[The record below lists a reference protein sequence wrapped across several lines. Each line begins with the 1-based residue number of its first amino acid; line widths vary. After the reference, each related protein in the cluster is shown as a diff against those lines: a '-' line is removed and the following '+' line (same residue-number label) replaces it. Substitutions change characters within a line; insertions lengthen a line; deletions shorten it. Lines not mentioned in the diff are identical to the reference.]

1 MPVIASLWLQPS
13 AAMAQLSATSDCDV
27 QPRYLQIQ
35 HNFPWS
41 KDQQMAFSN
50 AFSTGCVGPSYLSD
64 ITALLAQ
71 KFDAQGIMLAQI
83 SIIPNDDDKVISVRV
98 NAKAQDV
105 IGPEMTVLLP
115 LRPPSTGMVITALEI
130 LGTAQEDAELVARY
144 AVNEAA
150 YQEAGGRLRLQWLRD
165 GAPIAGATKS
175 RYQLQR
181 ADVGAFISAE
191 LVYEGENATV
201 TDSRNAKVKATII
214 AANYPP
220 RIENLTIIGTPQTG
234 EELVAQ
240 YQFIDDNEGDSEGDT
255 RFIWLRDN
263 IAIPE
268 ADKAEYQL
276 GAKDIGAQIT
286 VRVEPQSQDGQK
298 GQARSASLSQ
308 TIRERPLTAATD
320 VVENIILDDANRA
333 LDVTA
338 LADAITTQEQADA
351 KADKIVSIA
360 RPAVRPAPP
369 AKKDVSDITD
379 VLKEAIDYIVSDEA
393 PAIIIAEEPAKDEVR
408 DADKPAIIIDDAD
421 EDSTAPSGDI
431 STTDE
436 VAKDDVPVLLSEPD
450 LPPLSLT
457 PGFDIAASSPKTFQD
472 IAFSPSAILLGR
484 ELRETRDTV
493 LGTPITLE
501 AMKSVLDAVN
511 ALYVAKGFELSRAL
525 LPEQLVTDGVVQIQ
539 LVEATVGKI
548 TLENRADLSEEF
560 VLAHLAA
567 KEGEFIS
574 LKALEQSIRTYNL
587 SNKSKLAT
595 ELAPGADFGQT
606 DIFVDVAEPDKVELP
621 SVSINNY
628 ANQTSDWRQNSFS
641 ITMNNLIGRDDETAL
656 SFSDSSGSTSV
667 SGSFSMP
674 LDNKGRNISLA
685 LSNSDTKIVAGSE
698 ETVGYRGSASSFGA
712 TFSQPVYFGD
722 DYSLYLSA
730 SYGVSK
736 SDLVQP
742 VTGDLLSKS
751 EVRKYSLATPY
762 SYNNGT
768 TAISVSPSIHAL
780 NIVTKIPER
789 EKWMSKF
796 DINANASHF
805 LSEKWTLNG
814 RAKFLYSDARDMIN
828 MPSEILSVGG
838 PSSVRAYQPGESS
851 GYQGYFVSGEL
862 RTDLAN
868 WEEVPLPDFMPSAQ
882 PYFFVDHIM
891 AQSQYKVRSR
901 ADYWSGYG
909 VGLQIP
915 SIFNLLTFDVY
926 WSEPLD
932 GAVHEEEKEFYDDEL
947 FQFSLSARFRLQ

>member
-1 MPVIASLWLQPS
+1 MKVSSLGMALVIPPLFMVPS
-13 AAMAQLSATSDCDV
+13 QAFAASDCDIL
-27 QPRYLQIQ
+27 PRYIQ
-35 HNFPWS
+35 VHHNFAWS
-41 KDQQMAFSN
+41 RDQQSAFSN
-50 AFSTGCVGPSYLSD
+50 ALSAGCVGPSYLAD
-64 ITALLAQ
+64 ITEALAF
-71 KFDAQGIMLAQI
+71 KFKAQGIDVTQI
-83 SIIPNDDDKVISVRV
+83 SLIANDDDTVVSVRV
-98 NAKAQDV
+98 NTKSEMADA
-105 IGPEMTVLLP
+105 PEMTVLLP
-115 LRPPSTGMVITALEI
+115 LLPPATGTIITALEI
-130 LGTAQEDAELVARY
+130 LGTAQEDAELIARY
-144 AVNEAA
+144 AVNEQA
-150 YQEAGGRLRLQWLRD
+150 YQQAGGRLRLQWLRD
-165 GAPIAGATKS
+165 GLPITGASKS
-175 RYQLQR
+175 RYRLQR
-181 ADVGAFISAE
+181 ADVGKSLSAQ
-191 LVYEGENATV
+191 LVYEGSDTQIA
-201 TDSRNAKVKATII
+201 DSRTAQVNTAIRE
-214 AANYPP
+214 ANYPP
-220 RIENLTIIGTPQTG
+220 RIEDLAIIGAPQTG
-234 EELVAQ
+234 EALIAQ
-240 YQFIDDNEGDSEGDT
+240 YQFIDDNEGDNEGDT

-263 IAIPE
+263 IVIPNATGPSYE
-268 ADKAEYQL
+268 V

-298 GQARSASLSQ
+298 GQARTASLSQ
-308 TIRERPLTAATD
+308 IIRERPVVANVD
-320 VVENIILDDANRA
+320 VVENIVIDDANKT

-338 LADAITTQEQADA
+338 LEQAISTQDKEEA
-351 KADKIVSIA
+351 KEEIIVSIA
-360 RPAVRPAPP
+360 RPQIRPAPP
-369 AKKDVSDITD
+369 EIADTLDSKE
-379 VLKEAIDYIVSDEA
+379 VLKEAIDDLVANNKTDSVPD
-393 PAIIIAEEPAKDEVR
+393 KN
-408 DADKPAIIIDDAD
+408 DAPAIIIDDVPE
-421 EDSTAPSGDI
+421 EDDI
-431 STTDE
+431 SEDE
-436 VAKDDVPVLLSEPD
+436 IVAEEITSEEAPVLLSEPD
-450 LPPLSLT
+450 LPPYSLT
-457 PGFDIAASSPKTFQD
+457 PGFDIAATSPKTFTD
-472 IAFSPSAILLGR
+472 IDFSPSAILLAS
-484 ELRETRDTV
+484 ELRAARKEV

-501 AMKSVLDAVN
+501 AIKSILDRVN
-511 ALYVAKGFELSRAL
+511 ALYVDKGFELSRAL
-525 LPEQLVTDGVVQIQ
+525 LPEQLVTDGRVQIQ

-548 TLENRADLSEEF
+548 TLENRDDLSEEF

-567 KEGEFIS
+567 KEGDFIS

-595 ELAPGADFGQT
+595 ELAPGSDFGET

-628 ANQTSDWRQNSFS
+628 ANQTSDWRQNALS
-641 ITMNNLIGRDDETAL
+641 ITLNNLIGRDDETA
-656 SFSDSSGSTSV
+656 FTYSDSKGSTSM

-674 LDNKGRNISLA
+674 LDHKGRNISLA

-698 ETVGYRGSASSFGA
+698 ETVGYRGSASSFAA

-722 DYSLYLSA
+722 DYSFYLSA

-742 VTGDLLSKS
+742 VTGDMLSKS
-751 EVRKYSLATPY
+751 EVRKYSLAMPY
-762 SYNNGT
+762 SFNNGT
-768 TAISVSPSIHAL
+768 TAISVAPSIHAL

-796 DINANASHF
+796 DIDANASHF

-868 WEEVPLPDFMPSAQ
+868 WEEVQLPDFMPSAQ
-882 PYFFVDHIM
+882 PYFFVDHMM

-932 GAVHEEEKEFYDDEL
+932 GSVHQEEKDFYDDEL

>member
-1 MPVIASLWLQPS
+1 MKVSSLGMALVIPPLFMVPS
-13 AAMAQLSATSDCDV
+13 QAFAASDCDIL
-27 QPRYLQIQ
+27 PRYIQ
-35 HNFPWS
+35 VHHNFAWS
-41 KDQQMAFSN
+41 RDQQSAFSN
-50 AFSTGCVGPSYLSD
+50 ALSAGCVGPSYLAD
-64 ITALLAQ
+64 ITEALAF
-71 KFDAQGIMLAQI
+71 KFKAQGIDVTQI
-83 SIIPNDDDKVISVRV
+83 SLIANDDDTVVSVRV
-98 NAKAQDV
+98 NTKSEMADA
-105 IGPEMTVLLP
+105 PEMTVLLP
-115 LRPPSTGMVITALEI
+115 LLPPATGTIITALEI
-130 LGTAQEDAELVARY
+130 LGTAQEDAELIARY
-144 AVNEAA
+144 AVNEQA
-150 YQEAGGRLRLQWLRD
+150 YQQAGGRLRLQWLRD
-165 GAPIAGATKS
+165 GLPITGASKS
-175 RYQLQR
+175 RYRLQR
-181 ADVGAFISAE
+181 ADVGKSLSAQ
-191 LVYEGENATV
+191 LVYEGSDTQIA
-201 TDSRNAKVKATII
+201 DSRTAQVNTAIRE
-214 AANYPP
+214 ANYPP
-220 RIENLTIIGTPQTG
+220 RIEDLAIIGAPQTG
-234 EELVAQ
+234 EALIAQ
-240 YQFIDDNEGDSEGDT
+240 YQFIDDNEGDNEGDT

-263 IAIPE
+263 IVIPNATGPSYE
-268 ADKAEYQL
+268 V

-298 GQARSASLSQ
+298 GQARTASLSQ
-308 TIRERPLTAATD
+308 IIRERPVVANVD
-320 VVENIILDDANRA
+320 VVENIVIDDANKT

-338 LADAITTQEQADA
+338 LEQAISTQDKEEA
-351 KADKIVSIA
+351 KEEIIVSIA
-360 RPAVRPAPP
+360 RPQIRPAPP
-369 AKKDVSDITD
+369 EIADTLDSKE
-379 VLKEAIDYIVSDEA
+379 VLKEAIDDLVANNKTDSVPD
-393 PAIIIAEEPAKDEVR
+393 KN
-408 DADKPAIIIDDAD
+408 DAPAIIIDDVPE
-421 EDSTAPSGDI
+421 EDDI
-431 STTDE
+431 SEDE
-436 VAKDDVPVLLSEPD
+436 IVAEEITSEEAPVLLSEPD
-450 LPPLSLT
+450 LPPYSLT
-457 PGFDIAASSPKTFQD
+457 PGFDIAATSPKTFTD
-472 IAFSPSAILLGR
+472 IDFSPSAILLAS
-484 ELRETRDTV
+484 ELRAARKEV

-501 AMKSVLDAVN
+501 AIKSILDRVN
-511 ALYVAKGFELSRAL
+511 ALYVDKGFELSRAL
-525 LPEQLVTDGVVQIQ
+525 LPEQLVTDGRVQIQ

-548 TLENRADLSEEF
+548 TLENRDDLSEEF

-567 KEGEFIS
+567 KEGDFIS

-595 ELAPGADFGQT
+595 ELAPGSDFGET

-628 ANQTSDWRQNSFS
+628 ANQTSDWRQNALS
-641 ITMNNLIGRDDETAL
+641 ITLNNLIGRDDETA
-656 SFSDSSGSTSV
+656 FTYSDSKGSTSM

-674 LDNKGRNISLA
+674 LDHKGRNISLA

-698 ETVGYRGSASSFGA
+698 ETVGYRGSASSFAA

-742 VTGDLLSKS
+742 VTGDMLSKS
-751 EVRKYSLATPY
+751 EVRKYSLAMPY
-762 SYNNGT
+762 SFNNGT
-768 TAISVSPSIHAL
+768 TAVSIAPSVHAL
-780 NIVTKIPER
+780 NIVTQIPER
-789 EKWMSKF
+789 EKWMGKF
-796 DINANASHF
+796 DIDSNASHF

-868 WEEVPLPDFMPSAQ
+868 WEEVQLPDFMPSAQ
-882 PYFFVDHIM
+882 PYFFVDHMM

-932 GAVHEEEKEFYDDEL
+932 GSVHQEEKDFYDDEL

>member
-1 MPVIASLWLQPS
+1 MKVSSLGMALVIPPLFMVPS
-13 AAMAQLSATSDCDV
+13 QAFAASDCDIL
-27 QPRYLQIQ
+27 PRYIQ
-35 HNFPWS
+35 VHHNFAWS
-41 KDQQMAFSN
+41 RDQQSAFSN
-50 AFSTGCVGPSYLSD
+50 ALSAGCVGPSYLAD
-64 ITALLAQ
+64 ITEALAF
-71 KFDAQGIMLAQI
+71 KFKAQGIDVTQI
-83 SIIPNDDDKVISVRV
+83 SLIANDDDTVVSVRV
-98 NAKAQDV
+98 NTKSEMADA
-105 IGPEMTVLLP
+105 PEMTVLLP
-115 LRPPSTGMVITALEI
+115 LLPPATGTIITALEI
-130 LGTAQEDAELVARY
+130 LGTAQEDAELIARY
-144 AVNEAA
+144 AVNEQA
-150 YQEAGGRLRLQWLRD
+150 YQQAGGRLRLQWLRD
-165 GAPIAGATKS
+165 GLPITGASKS
-175 RYQLQR
+175 RYRLQR
-181 ADVGAFISAE
+181 ADVGKSLSAQ
-191 LVYEGENATV
+191 LVYEGSDTQIA
-201 TDSRNAKVKATII
+201 DSRTAQVNTAIRE
-214 AANYPP
+214 ANYPP
-220 RIENLTIIGTPQTG
+220 RIEDLAIIGAPQTG
-234 EELVAQ
+234 EALIAQ
-240 YQFIDDNEGDSEGDT
+240 YQFIDDNEGDNEGDT

-263 IAIPE
+263 IVIPNATGPSYE
-268 ADKAEYQL
+268 V

-298 GQARSASLSQ
+298 GQARTASLSQ
-308 TIRERPLTAATD
+308 IIRERPVVANVD
-320 VVENIILDDANRA
+320 VVENIVIDDANKT

-338 LADAITTQEQADA
+338 LEQAISTQDKEEA
-351 KADKIVSIA
+351 KEEIIVSIA
-360 RPAVRPAPP
+360 RPQIRPAPP
-369 AKKDVSDITD
+369 EIADTLDSKE
-379 VLKEAIDYIVSDEA
+379 VLKEAIDDLVANNKTDSVPD
-393 PAIIIAEEPAKDEVR
+393 KN
-408 DADKPAIIIDDAD
+408 DAPAIIIDDVPE
-421 EDSTAPSGDI
+421 EDDI
-431 STTDE
+431 SE
-436 VAKDDVPVLLSEPD
+436 DDILAEEITSEEAPVLLSEPD
-450 LPPLSLT
+450 LPPYSLT
-457 PGFDIAASSPKTFQD
+457 PGFDIAATSPKTFTD
-472 IAFSPSAILLGR
+472 IDFSPSAILLAS
-484 ELRETRDTV
+484 ELRAARKEV

-501 AMKSVLDAVN
+501 AIKSILDRVN
-511 ALYVAKGFELSRAL
+511 ALYVDKGFELSRAL
-525 LPEQLVTDGVVQIQ
+525 LPEQLVTDGRVQIQ

-548 TLENRADLSEEF
+548 TLENRDDLSEEF

-567 KEGEFIS
+567 KEGDFIS

-595 ELAPGADFGQT
+595 ELAPGSDFGET

-628 ANQTSDWRQNSFS
+628 ANQTSDWRQNALS
-641 ITMNNLIGRDDETAL
+641 ITLNNLIGRDDETA
-656 SFSDSSGSTSV
+656 FTYSDSKGSTSM

-674 LDNKGRNISLA
+674 LDHKGRNISLA

-698 ETVGYRGSASSFGA
+698 ETVGYRGSASSFAA

-742 VTGDLLSKS
+742 VTGDMLSKS
-751 EVRKYSLATPY
+751 EVRKYSLAMPY
-762 SYNNGT
+762 SFNNGT
-768 TAISVSPSIHAL
+768 TAVSIAPSVHAL
-780 NIVTKIPER
+780 NIVTQIPER
-789 EKWMSKF
+789 EKWMGKF
-796 DINANASHF
+796 DIDSNASHF

-868 WEEVPLPDFMPSAQ
+868 WEEVQLPDFMPSAQ
-882 PYFFVDHIM
+882 PYFFVDHMM

-932 GAVHEEEKEFYDDEL
+932 GSVHQEEKDFYDDEL